1 MVGVGVNI
9 YLRRSPVVPH
19 IGRLMPPSRIFVEE
33 AHILKNAAKLA
44 NIPVHIVQVNNFP
57 IKWEMLRN
65 FWCKLANDKI

>member
-1 MVGVGVNI
+1 
-9 YLRRSPVVPH
+9 
-19 IGRLMPPSRIFVEE
+19 MPPSRIFVEE

-65 FWCKLANDKI
+65 FWCKLADNEI